1 MVVLIQKVVK
11 EGGIKNS
18 GKTGDVIYGQAKGA
32 VDDVYCS
39 ILYPKVIFF
48 GLCSDQ

>member
-18 GKTGDVIYGQAKGA
+18 GKTGDVIYGQAM
-32 VDDVYCS
+32 VFCYHNCS
-39 ILYPKVIFF
+39 NVL
-48 GLCSDQ
+48 